1 MLTPEQ
7 LPLNSTVSFQFYP
20 SSSIL
25 GLGMTNVKVLGWI
38 HARFAQYIGVDP
50 IAMHANVFP
59 TLPAG
64 TPNNFE
70 GYPWI
75 HLRLPNGTETAIGLP
90 WIKDETLVIATT
102 RKMQF
107 TVDNVT
113 PAGQELILRALAANG
128 YQAVDVV
135 YLT

>member
-7 LPLNSTVSFQFYP
+7 LPLQATVSFDLYP
-20 SSSIL
+20 SAL
-25 GLGMTNVKVLGWI
+25 LETGYKNAKVLGWI
-38 HARFAQYIGVDP
+38 SAKMASYLGVDP

-59 TLPAG
+59 TLPVG
-64 TPNNFE
+64 TPNNYE

-75 HLRLPNGTETAIGLP
+75 HLKLASGEETAIGLP

-107 TVDNVT
+107 TIDSVT
-113 PAGQELILRALAANG
+113 PAGQNVILAALSANG
-128 YQAVDVV
+128 YSAVDVK